1 MGMSVA
7 HSGSDDFL
15 GSRTAAG
22 IAFHCPPLIRAA
34 MLPREPRLQQALPL
48 VDEAEGFTASSRS
61 CAPTVSL
68 GRSGHDRTRRGEFAG
83 LVQPGVLL
91 CKAFSAAIWK
101 VGGQSRLAAQGCL
114 PADLRAALLP
124 PGDCQSIPS
133 LPSKYD
139 SSAQAALDMC
149 RMQRSGQTAT
159 FSGQVE
165 NYAFELCATSP
176 PDTSQLL
183 KRIKM
188 SITVRETT
196 MRTTSGDEWSSEG
209 TAGSRSC
216 SG

>member
-1 MGMSVA
+1 MISSGPVLRPASPSTARRLSVPRCYLE
-7 HSGSDDFL
+7 SPDY
-15 GSRTAAG
+15 SRR
-22 IAFHCPPLIRAA
+22 CRWSMKPRVLPPLHGAA
-34 MLPREPRLQQALPL
+34 PRRCRLAVLGTIGHAAANSQDLFSP
-48 VDEAEGFTASSRS
+48 ASCSASILCRD
-61 CAPTVSL
+61 L
-68 GRSGHDRTRRGEFAG
+68 DGGR
-83 LVQPGVLL
+83 
-91 CKAFSAAIWK
+91 
-101 VGGQSRLAAQGCL
+101 SRLAAQGCL

-133 LPSKYD
+133 FPSKYD

-188 SITVRETT
+188 SITARETT

-209 TAGSRSC
+209 TAGSRFC